1 MTYMAPPLGH
11 YLFPV
16 IAVASGLAEIPLQ
29 LWLLIFGV
37 NNERW
42 KAQAEGIEG
51 SNSGQTVR
59 VGAERANHAPI
70 RLPLFL

>member
-1 MTYMAPPLGH
+1 
-11 YLFPV
+11 
-16 IAVASGLAEIPLQ
+16 LAEIPLQ

-42 KAQAEGIEG
+42 KAQAEGIEL
-51 SNSGQTVR
+51 SNSGETDPKRLAV
-59 VGAERANHAPI
+59 